1 MSKSVL
7 IIATLD
13 TKGPEAA
20 YIRDGLNR
28 LGIKTTVIDTGI
40 LGEPLGIT
48 PDISHEDLAI
58 FGGITL
64 HELQNSGTRGRAVE
78 RMRTF
83 VIEKVKE
90 LHSKGEV
97 LGAIGIGGAEG
108 SVMGAGALMSLPIGV
123 PKLVLSPIA
132 SGRHEFGPLVGTS
145 DMLVM
150 HTVIDI
156 LGLNHISK
164 TIYDNAVAAMSGLVN
179 HGHELTVPPAG
190 SKYVAV
196 TMLGNTTTAVMALQK
211 ELEKSGFE
219 VVTFHANGVGGPA
232 MEELAEAGQ
241 FVGVIDFTPS
251 EIVGTLVGGIHYGG
265 PRRMKRVGPL
275 GIPQIL
281 VPACVDFSVH
291 HTTSIS
297 DEFKTGTFE
306 ILQTKPLTHWQI
318 VGGKYIS
325 VLIVL
330 LFVIVPTFI
339 YIITIH
345 FLSASSSIDGGGI
358 AGSYLGLFLLAAVFS
373 AISLCCSSYTS
384 NAVVAFLISA
394 FTCLILYF
402 GFNAISKLPLL
413 QGNADF
419 YVEMFGIDFHYRSI
433 SRGVLDSRDL
443 VYFTSI
449 IFLTTA
455 YRFYV
460 NKYREKLGLV
470 YRIE

>member
-1 MSKSVL
+1 VSKSVL

-90 LHSKGEV
+90 LFSKGEV

-108 SVMGAGALMSLPIGV
+108 SVMGAGALMTLPIGV

-164 TIYDNAVAAMSGLVN
+164 TIYDNAVAVMAGLVN
-179 HGHELTVPPAG
+179 HGHELSKPPAG

-211 ELEKSGFE
+211 ELEEAGFE

-241 FVGVIDFTPS
+241 FVGIIDFTPS

-265 PRRMKRVGPL
+265 PRRMKRAGLL

-291 HTTSIS
+291 HTTSIP
-297 DEFKTGTFE
+297 DEFKNRPIYDHNPEFVLARCTKEEMGKLGAYFAECANTSVGPTEIVIPGEGYSIPNVPGGVFWDRDADAAFE
-306 ILQTKPLTHWQI
+306 SELMKNLKPEIAVEKLPLHANSKEFGI
-318 VGGKYIS
+318 V
-325 VLIVL
+325 VAQR
-330 LFVIVPTFI
+330 
-339 YIITIH
+339 
-345 FLSASSSIDGGGI
+345 FLS
-358 AGSYLGLFLLAAVFS
+358 
-373 AISLCCSSYTS
+373 
-384 NAVVAFLISA
+384 LISA
-394 FTCLILYF
+394 
-402 GFNAISKLPLL
+402 
-413 QGNADF
+413 
-419 YVEMFGIDFHYRSI
+419 
-433 SRGVLDSRDL
+433 
-443 VYFTSI
+443 
-449 IFLTTA
+449 
-455 YRFYV
+455 
-460 NKYREKLGLV
+460 
-470 YRIE
+470 RIK

>member
-64 HELQNSGTRGRAVE
+64 LELQNSGTRGRAVE

-83 VIEKVKE
+83 VVEKVRE

-108 SVMGAGALMSLPIGV
+108 SVMGAGALMTLPIGI

-164 TIYDNAVAAMSGLVN
+164 TIYDNAVAAMAGLVQ
-179 HGHELTVPPAG
+179 HGHELAAPPAG

-196 TMLGNTTTAVMALQK
+196 TMLGNTTTAVMALQN

-265 PRRMKRVGPL
+265 PKRMKRVGPL

-291 HTTSIS
+291 HTTSITN
-297 DEFKTGTFE
+297 EFKNRPIYDHNPEFALARCSKDEMGKLGAYFAECANTSQGPVEIVIPGEGYSIPNVPGGVFWDREADATFE
-306 ILQTKPLTHWQI
+306 SELMKHINPEIPVK
-318 VGGKYIS
+318 
-325 VLIVL
+325 
-330 LFVIVPTFI
+330 
-339 YIITIH
+339 
-345 FLSASSSIDGGGI
+345 
-358 AGSYLGLFLLAAVFS
+358 
-373 AISLCCSSYTS
+373 
-384 NAVVAFLISA
+384 
-394 FTCLILYF
+394 
-402 GFNAISKLPLL
+402 KLPLHA
-413 QGNADF
+413 NSDD
-419 YVEMFGIDFHYRSI
+419 FGIAVARS
-433 SRGVLDSRDL
+433 
-443 VYFTSI
+443 
-449 IFLTTA
+449 FLTL
-455 YRFYV
+455 FKQE
-460 NKYREKLGLV
+460 NK
-470 YRIE
+470 

>member
-64 HELQNSGTRGRAVE
+64 YELQNSGTRGRAVE

-90 LHSKGEV
+90 LFSKGEV

-108 SVMGAGALMSLPIGV
+108 SVMGAGALMTLPIGV

-164 TIYDNAVAAMSGLVN
+164 TIYDNAVAVMAGLVN
-179 HGHELTVPPAG
+179 HGHELSKPPAG

-211 ELEKSGFE
+211 ELEEAGFE

-241 FVGVIDFTPS
+241 FVGIIDFTPS

-265 PRRMKRVGPL
+265 PRRMKRAGLL

-291 HTTSIS
+291 HTTSIP
-297 DEFKTGTFE
+297 DEFKNRPIYDHNPEFALARCTKEEMGKLGAYFAECANTSVGPTEIVIPGEGYSIPNVPGGVFWDRNADAAFE
-306 ILQTKPLTHWQI
+306 TELMKNLKPEIAVEKLPLHANSKEFGIAVAQR
-318 VGGKYIS
+318 
-325 VLIVL
+325 
-330 LFVIVPTFI
+330 
-339 YIITIH
+339 
-345 FLSASSSIDGGGI
+345 FLS
-358 AGSYLGLFLLAAVFS
+358 
-373 AISLCCSSYTS
+373 
-384 NAVVAFLISA
+384 LISA
-394 FTCLILYF
+394 
-402 GFNAISKLPLL
+402 
-413 QGNADF
+413 
-419 YVEMFGIDFHYRSI
+419 
-433 SRGVLDSRDL
+433 
-443 VYFTSI
+443 
-449 IFLTTA
+449 
-455 YRFYV
+455 
-460 NKYREKLGLV
+460 
-470 YRIE
+470 RIK

>member
-64 HELQNSGTRGRAVE
+64 LELQNSGTRGRAVE

-83 VIEKVKE
+83 VIEKVRE
-90 LHSKGEV
+90 LHSKDEV

-108 SVMGAGALMSLPIGV
+108 SVMGAGALMTLPIGI

-164 TIYDNAVAAMSGLVN
+164 TVYDNAVAAMAGLVQ
-179 HGHELTVPPAG
+179 HGHELAAPPAG

-196 TMLGNTTTAVMALQK
+196 TMLGNTTNAVMALQK

-265 PRRMKRVGPL
+265 PKRMKRVGPL

-291 HTTSIS
+291 HTTSITN
-297 DEFKTGTFE
+297 EFKNRPIYDHNPEFALARCSKDEMGKLGAYFAECANTSQGPVEIVIPGEGYSIPNVPGGVFWDREADATFE
-306 ILQTKPLTHWQI
+306 SELMKHINPEIPVK
-318 VGGKYIS
+318 
-325 VLIVL
+325 
-330 LFVIVPTFI
+330 
-339 YIITIH
+339 
-345 FLSASSSIDGGGI
+345 
-358 AGSYLGLFLLAAVFS
+358 
-373 AISLCCSSYTS
+373 
-384 NAVVAFLISA
+384 
-394 FTCLILYF
+394 
-402 GFNAISKLPLL
+402 KLPLHA
-413 QGNADF
+413 NSDD
-419 YVEMFGIDFHYRSI
+419 FGIAVARS
-433 SRGVLDSRDL
+433 
-443 VYFTSI
+443 
-449 IFLTTA
+449 FLTLIKQE
-455 YRFYV
+455 
-460 NKYREKLGLV
+460 NK
-470 YRIE
+470 

>member
-1 MSKSVL
+1 VSKSVL

-64 HELQNSGTRGRAVE
+64 QELQNSGTRGRAVE

-90 LHSKGEV
+90 LFSKGEV

-108 SVMGAGALMSLPIGV
+108 SVMGAGALMTLPIGV

-132 SGRHEFGPLVGTS
+132 SGRHEFAPLVGTS

-164 TIYDNAVAAMSGLVN
+164 TIYDNAVAVMAGLVN
-179 HGHELTVPPAG
+179 HGHELSKPPAG

-211 ELEKSGFE
+211 ELEGAGFE

-241 FVGVIDFTPS
+241 FVGIIDFTPS

-265 PRRMKRVGPL
+265 PRRMKRAGVL

-291 HTTSIS
+291 HTTSIP
-297 DEFKTGTFE
+297 DEFKDRPIYDHNPEFALARCSKDEMGQLGAYFAECANTSVGPTEIVIPGEGYSIPNVPGGVFWDRDADAAFE
-306 ILQTKPLTHWQI
+306 TELMKNLKPEIAVEKLPLHANSKEFGIAVAQR
-318 VGGKYIS
+318 
-325 VLIVL
+325 
-330 LFVIVPTFI
+330 
-339 YIITIH
+339 
-345 FLSASSSIDGGGI
+345 FLS
-358 AGSYLGLFLLAAVFS
+358 
-373 AISLCCSSYTS
+373 
-384 NAVVAFLISA
+384 LISA
-394 FTCLILYF
+394 
-402 GFNAISKLPLL
+402 
-413 QGNADF
+413 
-419 YVEMFGIDFHYRSI
+419 
-433 SRGVLDSRDL
+433 
-443 VYFTSI
+443 
-449 IFLTTA
+449 
-455 YRFYV
+455 
-460 NKYREKLGLV
+460 
-470 YRIE
+470 RIK

>member
-1 MSKSVL
+1 VSKSVL

-90 LHSKGEV
+90 LFSKGEV
-97 LGAIGIGGAEG
+97 LGAIAIGGAEG
-108 SVMGAGALMSLPIGV
+108 SVIGAGALMTLPIGV

-164 TIYDNAVAAMSGLVN
+164 TIYDNAVAVMAGLVN
-179 HGHELTVPPAG
+179 HGHELSKPPAG

-211 ELEKSGFE
+211 ELEEAGFE

-241 FVGVIDFTPS
+241 FVGIIDFTPS

-265 PRRMKRVGPL
+265 PRRMKRAGVL

-291 HTTSIS
+291 HTTSIP
-297 DEFKTGTFE
+297 DEFKDRPIYDHNPEFVLARCSKDEMGQLGAYFAECANTSVGPTEIVIPGEGYSIPNVPGGVFWDRDADAAFE
-306 ILQTKPLTHWQI
+306 SELMKNLKPEIAVEKLPLHANSKEFGIAVAQR
-318 VGGKYIS
+318 
-325 VLIVL
+325 
-330 LFVIVPTFI
+330 
-339 YIITIH
+339 
-345 FLSASSSIDGGGI
+345 FLS
-358 AGSYLGLFLLAAVFS
+358 
-373 AISLCCSSYTS
+373 
-384 NAVVAFLISA
+384 LISA
-394 FTCLILYF
+394 
-402 GFNAISKLPLL
+402 
-413 QGNADF
+413 
-419 YVEMFGIDFHYRSI
+419 
-433 SRGVLDSRDL
+433 
-443 VYFTSI
+443 
-449 IFLTTA
+449 
-455 YRFYV
+455 
-460 NKYREKLGLV
+460 
-470 YRIE
+470 RIK

>member
-1 MSKSVL
+1 VSKSVL

-64 HELQNSGTRGRAVE
+64 LELQNSGTRGRAVE

-83 VIEKVKE
+83 VVEKVRE

-108 SVMGAGALMSLPIGV
+108 SVMGAGALMTLPIGI

-164 TIYDNAVAAMSGLVN
+164 TIYDNAVAAMAGLVQ
-179 HGHELTVPPAG
+179 HGHELAAPPAG

-196 TMLGNTTTAVMALQK
+196 TMLGNTTTAVMALQN

-265 PRRMKRVGPL
+265 PKRMKRVGPL

-291 HTTSIS
+291 HTTSITN
-297 DEFKTGTFE
+297 EFKNRPIYDHNPEFALARCSKDEMGKLGAYFAECANTSQGPVEIVIPGEGYSIPNVPGGVFWDREADATFE
-306 ILQTKPLTHWQI
+306 SELMKHINPEIPVK
-318 VGGKYIS
+318 
-325 VLIVL
+325 
-330 LFVIVPTFI
+330 
-339 YIITIH
+339 
-345 FLSASSSIDGGGI
+345 
-358 AGSYLGLFLLAAVFS
+358 
-373 AISLCCSSYTS
+373 
-384 NAVVAFLISA
+384 
-394 FTCLILYF
+394 
-402 GFNAISKLPLL
+402 KLPLHA
-413 QGNADF
+413 NSDD
-419 YVEMFGIDFHYRSI
+419 FGIAVARS
-433 SRGVLDSRDL
+433 
-443 VYFTSI
+443 
-449 IFLTTA
+449 FLTLIKQE
-455 YRFYV
+455 
-460 NKYREKLGLV
+460 NK
-470 YRIE
+470 

>member
-40 LGEPLGIT
+40 LGEPLGII

-90 LHSKGEV
+90 LFSKGEV

-108 SVMGAGALMSLPIGV
+108 SVMGAGALMTLPIGV

-164 TIYDNAVAAMSGLVN
+164 TIYDNAVAVMAGLVD
-179 HGHELTVPPAG
+179 HGHELSKPPAG

-211 ELEKSGFE
+211 ELEEAGFE

-241 FVGVIDFTPS
+241 FVGIIDFTPS

-265 PRRMKRVGPL
+265 PRRMKRAGPL

-291 HTTSIS
+291 HTTSIP
-297 DEFKTGTFE
+297 DEFKNRPIYDHNPEFALARCTKEEMGKLGAYFAECANTSVGPTEIVIPGEGYSIPNVPGGVFWDRDADAAFE
-306 ILQTKPLTHWQI
+306 SELMKNLKPEIAVEKLPLHANSKEFGIAVAQR
-318 VGGKYIS
+318 
-325 VLIVL
+325 
-330 LFVIVPTFI
+330 
-339 YIITIH
+339 
-345 FLSASSSIDGGGI
+345 FLS
-358 AGSYLGLFLLAAVFS
+358 
-373 AISLCCSSYTS
+373 
-384 NAVVAFLISA
+384 LISA
-394 FTCLILYF
+394 
-402 GFNAISKLPLL
+402 
-413 QGNADF
+413 
-419 YVEMFGIDFHYRSI
+419 
-433 SRGVLDSRDL
+433 
-443 VYFTSI
+443 
-449 IFLTTA
+449 
-455 YRFYV
+455 
-460 NKYREKLGLV
+460 
-470 YRIE
+470 RIK

>member
-40 LGEPLGIT
+40 LGEPLGIV

-64 HELQNSGTRGRAVE
+64 QELQNSGTRGRAVE

-90 LHSKGEV
+90 LFSKGEV

-108 SVMGAGALMSLPIGV
+108 SVMGAGALMTLPIGV

-164 TIYDNAVAAMSGLVN
+164 TIYDNAIAAMAGLVN
-179 HGHELTVPPAG
+179 HGHELSKPPAG

-211 ELEKSGFE
+211 ELEGAGFE

-241 FVGVIDFTPS
+241 FVGIIDFTPS

-265 PRRMKRVGPL
+265 PRRMKRAGPL

-291 HTTSIS
+291 HTTSIP
-297 DEFKTGTFE
+297 DEFKNRPIYDHNPEFALARCTKEEMGKLGAYFAECANTSVGPLEIVIPGEGYSIPNTPGGVFWDRDADAAFE
-306 ILQTKPLTHWQI
+306 SELMKNINP
-318 VGGKYIS
+318 
-325 VLIVL
+325 
-330 LFVIVPTFI
+330 
-339 YIITIH
+339 
-345 FLSASSSIDGGGI
+345 GI
-358 AGSYLGLFLLAAVFS
+358 AVE
-373 AISLCCSSYTS
+373 
-384 NAVVAFLISA
+384 
-394 FTCLILYF
+394 
-402 GFNAISKLPLL
+402 KLPLHA
-413 QGNADF
+413 NSK
-419 YVEMFGIDFHYRSI
+419 EFGIAVAQRFLSLI
-433 SRGVLDSRDL
+433 SVR
-443 VYFTSI
+443 T
-449 IFLTTA
+449 
-455 YRFYV
+455 
-460 NKYREKLGLV
+460 K
-470 YRIE
+470 

>member
-40 LGEPLGIT
+40 LGEPLGII

-64 HELQNSGTRGRAVE
+64 QELQNSGTRGRAVE

-90 LHSKGEV
+90 LFSKGEV

-108 SVMGAGALMSLPIGV
+108 SVMGAGALMTLPIGV

-164 TIYDNAVAAMSGLVN
+164 TIYDNAIAAMAGLVN
-179 HGHELTVPPAG
+179 HGHELSKPPAG

-211 ELEKSGFE
+211 ELEQAGFE

-241 FVGVIDFTPS
+241 FVGIIDFTPS

-265 PRRMKRVGPL
+265 PRRMKRAGVL

-291 HTTSIS
+291 HTTSIP
-297 DEFKTGTFE
+297 DEFKDRPIYDHNPEFALARCTKEEMGKLGAYFAECANTSMGPTEIVIPGEGYSIPNVPGGVFWDRDADAAFE
-306 ILQTKPLTHWQI
+306 SELMKNIKPE
-318 VGGKYIS
+318 IS
-325 VLIVL
+325 VE
-330 LFVIVPTFI
+330 
-339 YIITIH
+339 
-345 FLSASSSIDGGGI
+345 
-358 AGSYLGLFLLAAVFS
+358 
-373 AISLCCSSYTS
+373 
-384 NAVVAFLISA
+384 
-394 FTCLILYF
+394 
-402 GFNAISKLPLL
+402 KLPLHA
-413 QGNADF
+413 NSK
-419 YVEMFGIDFHYRSI
+419 EFGIAVAQRFLSLI
-433 SRGVLDSRDL
+433 SVR
-443 VYFTSI
+443 T
-449 IFLTTA
+449 
-455 YRFYV
+455 
-460 NKYREKLGLV
+460 K
-470 YRIE
+470 

>member
-1 MSKSVL
+1 MTKTVL

-40 LGEPLGIT
+40 LGEPLGIV
-48 PDISHEDLAI
+48 PDISHEELAAV
-58 FGGITL
+58 GGL
-64 HELQNSGTRGRAVE
+64 KLEQLQNSGTRGRAVE
-78 RMRTF
+78 RMRSF
-83 VIEKVKE
+83 VITKVKE
-90 LHSKGEV
+90 LADAGTV

-108 SVMGAGALMSLPIGV
+108 SVMSAAALMQLPIGI

-150 HTVIDI
+150 HTIIDI

-164 TIYDNAVAAMSGLVN
+164 TIYDNAVAAMSGLVTN
-179 HGHELTVPPAG
+179 GHQLTPPPAE

-211 ELEKSGFE
+211 ELEKTGFE

-297 DEFKTGTFE
+297 EKFKMRPIYDHNPEFALARCTKDEMV
-306 ILQTKPLTHWQI
+306 QI
-318 VGGKYIS
+318 GEYFAECANTSRGP
-325 VLIVL
+325 VLIVIPNGGFSIPNTPGGVFWDRDADAAFEDAMRDKL
-330 LFVIVPTFI
+330 EKRIPVHSFDMHANSPEFGIVVANE
-339 YIITIH
+339 
-345 FLSASSSIDGGGI
+345 FLSIINSK
-358 AGSYLGLFLLAAVFS
+358 
-373 AISLCCSSYTS
+373 
-384 NAVVAFLISA
+384 VA
-394 FTCLILYF
+394 
-402 GFNAISKLPLL
+402 
-413 QGNADF
+413 
-419 YVEMFGIDFHYRSI
+419 
-433 SRGVLDSRDL
+433 
-443 VYFTSI
+443 
-449 IFLTTA
+449 
-455 YRFYV
+455 
-460 NKYREKLGLV
+460 
-470 YRIE
+470 

>member
-90 LHSKGEV
+90 LFSKGEV

-108 SVMGAGALMSLPIGV
+108 SVMGAGALMTLPIGV

-164 TIYDNAVAAMSGLVN
+164 TIYDNAVAVMAGLVN
-179 HGHELTVPPAG
+179 HGHELSKPPAG

-211 ELEKSGFE
+211 ELEEAGFE

-241 FVGVIDFTPS
+241 FVGIIDFTPS

-265 PRRMKRVGPL
+265 PRRMKRAGLL

-291 HTTSIS
+291 HTTSIP
-297 DEFKTGTFE
+297 DEFKDRPIYDHNPEFVLARCSKDEMGKLGAYFAECANTSVGPTEIVIPGEGYSIPNVPGGVFWDRDADAAFE
-306 ILQTKPLTHWQI
+306 SELMKNLKPEIAVEKLPLHANSKEFGI
-318 VGGKYIS
+318 V
-325 VLIVL
+325 VAQR
-330 LFVIVPTFI
+330 
-339 YIITIH
+339 
-345 FLSASSSIDGGGI
+345 FLS
-358 AGSYLGLFLLAAVFS
+358 
-373 AISLCCSSYTS
+373 
-384 NAVVAFLISA
+384 LISA
-394 FTCLILYF
+394 
-402 GFNAISKLPLL
+402 
-413 QGNADF
+413 
-419 YVEMFGIDFHYRSI
+419 
-433 SRGVLDSRDL
+433 
-443 VYFTSI
+443 
-449 IFLTTA
+449 
-455 YRFYV
+455 
-460 NKYREKLGLV
+460 
-470 YRIE
+470 RIK

>member
-1 MSKSVL
+1 VSKSVL

-90 LHSKGEV
+90 LFSKGEV

-108 SVMGAGALMSLPIGV
+108 SVMGAGALMTLPIGV

-164 TIYDNAVAAMSGLVN
+164 TIYDNAVAVMAGLVN
-179 HGHELTVPPAG
+179 HGHELSKPPAG

-211 ELEKSGFE
+211 ELEEAGFE

-241 FVGVIDFTPS
+241 FVGIIDFTPS

-265 PRRMKRVGPL
+265 PRRMKRAGVL

-291 HTTSIS
+291 HTTSIP
-297 DEFKTGTFE
+297 DEFKDRPIYDHNPEFVLARCSKDEMGQLGAYFAECANTSVGPTEIVIPGEGYSIPNVPGGVFWDRDADAAFE
-306 ILQTKPLTHWQI
+306 TELMKNLKPEIAVEKLPLHANSKEFGIAVAQR
-318 VGGKYIS
+318 
-325 VLIVL
+325 
-330 LFVIVPTFI
+330 
-339 YIITIH
+339 
-345 FLSASSSIDGGGI
+345 FLS
-358 AGSYLGLFLLAAVFS
+358 
-373 AISLCCSSYTS
+373 
-384 NAVVAFLISA
+384 LISA
-394 FTCLILYF
+394 
-402 GFNAISKLPLL
+402 
-413 QGNADF
+413 
-419 YVEMFGIDFHYRSI
+419 
-433 SRGVLDSRDL
+433 
-443 VYFTSI
+443 
-449 IFLTTA
+449 
-455 YRFYV
+455 
-460 NKYREKLGLV
+460 
-470 YRIE
+470 RIK

>member
-1 MSKSVL
+1 VSKSVL

-90 LHSKGEV
+90 LHSKGQV

-164 TIYDNAVAAMSGLVN
+164 TIYDNAVAAMAGLVS

-265 PRRMKRVGPL
+265 PRRLKRVGPL

-291 HTTSIS
+291 HTTSITNEFKSRPIYDHNPEFALARCTKEEMGKLGAYFAECANTAKGPIEIVIPGQGYSIPNVPGGVFWDRDADATFEAELMKNLNSDIPVEKLPLHANS
-297 DEFKTGTFE
+297 DEF
-306 ILQTKPLTHWQI
+306 
-318 VGGKYIS
+318 
-325 VLIVL
+325 
-330 LFVIVPTFI
+330 
-339 YIITIH
+339 
-345 FLSASSSIDGGGI
+345 GI
-358 AGSYLGLFLLAAVFS
+358 AVAQRFLA
-373 AISLCCSSYTS
+373 
-384 NAVVAFLISA
+384 
-394 FTCLILYF
+394 
-402 GFNAISKLPLL
+402 LL
-413 QGNADF
+413 S
-419 YVEMFGIDFHYRSI
+419 V
-433 SRGVLDSRDL
+433 
-443 VYFTSI
+443 
-449 IFLTTA
+449 
-455 YRFYV
+455 
-460 NKYREKLGLV
+460 REK
-470 YRIE
+470 

>member
-64 HELQNSGTRGRAVE
+64 LELQNSGTRGRAVE

-83 VIEKVKE
+83 VVEKVRE

-108 SVMGAGALMSLPIGV
+108 SVMGAGALMTLPIGI

-164 TIYDNAVAAMSGLVN
+164 TVYDNAVAAMAGLVQ
-179 HGHELTVPPAG
+179 HGHELAAPPAG

-196 TMLGNTTTAVMALQK
+196 TMLGNTTNAVMALQK

-265 PRRMKRVGPL
+265 PKRMKRVGPL

-291 HTTSIS
+291 HTTSITN
-297 DEFKTGTFE
+297 EFKNRPIYDHNPEFALARCSKDEMGKLGAYFAECANTSQGPVEIVIPGEGYSIPNVPGGVFWDRQADATFE
-306 ILQTKPLTHWQI
+306 SELMKHINPEIPVK
-318 VGGKYIS
+318 
-325 VLIVL
+325 
-330 LFVIVPTFI
+330 
-339 YIITIH
+339 
-345 FLSASSSIDGGGI
+345 
-358 AGSYLGLFLLAAVFS
+358 
-373 AISLCCSSYTS
+373 
-384 NAVVAFLISA
+384 
-394 FTCLILYF
+394 
-402 GFNAISKLPLL
+402 KLPLHA
-413 QGNADF
+413 NSDD
-419 YVEMFGIDFHYRSI
+419 FGIAVARS
-433 SRGVLDSRDL
+433 
-443 VYFTSI
+443 
-449 IFLTTA
+449 FLTLIKQE
-455 YRFYV
+455 
-460 NKYREKLGLV
+460 NK
-470 YRIE
+470 

>member
-1 MSKSVL
+1 VSKSVL

-90 LHSKGEV
+90 LFSKGEV

-108 SVMGAGALMSLPIGV
+108 SVMGAGALMTLPIGV

-164 TIYDNAVAAMSGLVN
+164 TIYDNAVAVMAGLVN
-179 HGHELTVPPAG
+179 HGHELSKPPAG

-211 ELEKSGFE
+211 KLGEAGFE

-241 FVGVIDFTPS
+241 FVGIIDFTPS
-251 EIVGTLVGGIHYGG
+251 EIVGILVGGIHYGG
-265 PRRMKRVGPL
+265 PRRMKRAGPL

-291 HTTSIS
+291 HTTSIP
-297 DEFKTGTFE
+297 DEFKNRPIYDHNPEFALARCTKEEMGKLGAYFAECANTSVGPTEIVIPGEGYSIPNVPGGVFWDRDADAAFE
-306 ILQTKPLTHWQI
+306 TELMKNLKPEIAVEKLPLHANSKEFGIAVAQR
-318 VGGKYIS
+318 
-325 VLIVL
+325 
-330 LFVIVPTFI
+330 
-339 YIITIH
+339 
-345 FLSASSSIDGGGI
+345 FLS
-358 AGSYLGLFLLAAVFS
+358 
-373 AISLCCSSYTS
+373 
-384 NAVVAFLISA
+384 LISA
-394 FTCLILYF
+394 
-402 GFNAISKLPLL
+402 
-413 QGNADF
+413 
-419 YVEMFGIDFHYRSI
+419 
-433 SRGVLDSRDL
+433 
-443 VYFTSI
+443 
-449 IFLTTA
+449 
-455 YRFYV
+455 
-460 NKYREKLGLV
+460 
-470 YRIE
+470 RIK

>member
-1 MSKSVL
+1 VSKSVL

-90 LHSKGEV
+90 LFSKGEV

-108 SVMGAGALMSLPIGV
+108 SVMGAGALMTLPIGV

-164 TIYDNAVAAMSGLVN
+164 TIYDNAVAVMAGLVD
-179 HGHELTVPPAG
+179 HGHELSKPPAG

-211 ELEKSGFE
+211 ELEEAGFE

-241 FVGVIDFTPS
+241 FVGIIDFTPS

-265 PRRMKRVGPL
+265 PRRMKRAGPL

-291 HTTSIS
+291 HTTSIP
-297 DEFKTGTFE
+297 DEFKNRPIYDHNPEFALARCTKEEMGKLGAYFAECANTSVGPTEIVIPGEGYSIPNVPGGVFWDRDADAAFE
-306 ILQTKPLTHWQI
+306 AELMKNLKPEIAVEKLPLHANSKEFGIAVAQR
-318 VGGKYIS
+318 
-325 VLIVL
+325 
-330 LFVIVPTFI
+330 
-339 YIITIH
+339 
-345 FLSASSSIDGGGI
+345 FLS
-358 AGSYLGLFLLAAVFS
+358 
-373 AISLCCSSYTS
+373 
-384 NAVVAFLISA
+384 LISA
-394 FTCLILYF
+394 
-402 GFNAISKLPLL
+402 
-413 QGNADF
+413 
-419 YVEMFGIDFHYRSI
+419 
-433 SRGVLDSRDL
+433 
-443 VYFTSI
+443 
-449 IFLTTA
+449 
-455 YRFYV
+455 
-460 NKYREKLGLV
+460 
-470 YRIE
+470 RIK